1 MNKQLGALVGLAVL
15 FSATAMAADEEQVV
29 IYSARKDQLIKPILD
44 AYEKSTGK
52 KSRFLTDD
60 AAPLLARLKAEGE
73 NTPADMLLTVDVG
86 NLWNAAQ
93 EGVLS
98 PVASPL
104 LKKNVP
110 GYLQDPNQQWFGLTI
125 RARTMVYHKARIK
138 EGELTTY
145 EALAEPAWQNRLCLR
160 SSKKVYNQSLVAM
173 LIASL
178 GEEKTEKV
186 VAGWVA
192 NLAQPVFSND
202 TQVMEAIAAGQ
213 CDVGIVNTYYYGEL
227 MAKKPDMPLA
237 IHWPDQQGRGVH
249 INISGAGITRHAKHR
264 QAAIELLEWFSE
276 PEAQRLFAD
285 LNKEYPVNAAVNPNV
300 EVAAWGT
307 FKADNQP
314 LELAGKNQAKS
325 VMLMDRV
332 GYK

>member
-1 MNKQLGALVGLAVL
+1 MFFLGLAL
-15 FSATAMAADEEQVV
+15 MFSASAMAADEEVV
-29 IYSARKDQLIKPILD
+29 IYSARKDHLIKPILD
-44 AYEKSTGK
+44 AYEKSTGG

-98 PVASPL
+98 PVDSKTLTTNIPA
-104 LKKNVP
+104 
-110 GYLQDPNQQWFGLTI
+110 YLRDPNNTWFGLTI
-125 RARTMVYHKARIK
+125 RARTLVIHKDRVK
-138 EGELTTY
+138 ENEISTY
-145 EALAEPAWQNRLCLR
+145 EGLAQPHWKNRLCLR

-173 LIASL
+173 LINRM
-178 GEEKTEKV
+178 GEEKTEAMVK
-186 VAGWVA
+186 GWVA

-227 MAKKPDMPLA
+227 MAKKPDLPLT
-237 IHWPDQQGRGVH
+237 IFWPNQQDQGVH
-249 INISGAGITRHAKHR
+249 INISGAAITKHAKHKA
-264 QAAIELLEWFSE
+264 AAIKLLEWFSSS
-276 PEAQRLFAD
+276 EAQRLFAD
-285 LNKEYPVNAAVNPNV
+285 LNKEYPVNPAVDPTP
-300 EVAAWGT
+300 EVSAWGT
-307 FKADNQP
+307 FKADTQN
-314 LELAGKNQAKS
+314 LEAAGKNQAKA
-325 VMLMDRV
+325 VMLMDRA